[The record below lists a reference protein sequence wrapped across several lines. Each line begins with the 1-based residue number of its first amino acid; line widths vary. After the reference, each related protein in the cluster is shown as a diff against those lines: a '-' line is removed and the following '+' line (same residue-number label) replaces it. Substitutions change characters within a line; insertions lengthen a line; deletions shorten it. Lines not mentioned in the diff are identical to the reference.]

1 MAISVSIAFVV
12 LILGTEL
19 EIKWNH
25 LDGLGSVDTTGQLIP
40 LTVGCFSLFR
50 AIMLIFFEEKQ
61 EEPEGHPPSPSSE
74 PVNSPP
80 TRTLKSA
87 ATI

>member
-1 MAISVSIAFVV
+1 MSIAYVL

-25 LDGLGSVDTTGQLIP
+25 LDGLGSVETTGQLIP

-50 AIMLIFFEEKQ
+50 SLMLNFFAE
-61 EEPEGHPPSPSSE
+61 EEPEAEPPSAPI
-74 PVNSPP
+74 VTVTAPP
-80 TRTLKSA
+80 RKIHSA
-87 ATI
+87 ATV